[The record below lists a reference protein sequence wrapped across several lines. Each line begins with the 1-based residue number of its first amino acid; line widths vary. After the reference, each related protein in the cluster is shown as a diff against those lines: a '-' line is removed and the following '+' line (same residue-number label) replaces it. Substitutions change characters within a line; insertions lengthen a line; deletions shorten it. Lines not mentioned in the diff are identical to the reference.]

1 MFVGWKRSDTGKIW
15 GLLLQTAFRRKA
27 SDQKNTILV
36 FPVTFDDIFPEEFLA
51 GFGIPIFF
59 MDNDIHSKI

>member
-36 FPVTFDDIFPEEFLA
+36 FPVTFDDILPR
-51 GFGIPIFF
+51 GILGRFWYPHIF
-59 MDNDIHSKI
+59 HG